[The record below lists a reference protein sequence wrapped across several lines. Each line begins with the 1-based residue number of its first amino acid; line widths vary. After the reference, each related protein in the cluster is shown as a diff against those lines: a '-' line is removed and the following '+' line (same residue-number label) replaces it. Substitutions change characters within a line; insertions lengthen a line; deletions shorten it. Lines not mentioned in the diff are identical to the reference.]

1 MTRPQTPATT
11 ATAMMMTVCMLV
23 ADWMLPRT
31 DRRSS
36 RSEPDGSTTFGTA
49 TFSAVGKF
57 GAVPA
62 GGLGTVISAGGGA
75 SGGGTS
81 GGGEG
86 GGASGGG
93 ASGGGASGGG
103 ASGGGASGEGASGGG
118 EGGRGGGAGQDETV
132 PETPARV
139 IEQTMPPNT

>member
-1 MTRPQTPATT
+1 MARPQTPATI

-23 ADWMLPRT
+23 AVWMLPRS

-36 RSEPDGSTTFGTA
+36 RAEPDGSKTIGTA

-62 GGLGTVISAGGGA
+62 GGLGTRTVISAGGGA
-75 SGGGTS
+75 SGGGD
-81 GGGEG
+81 G

-93 ASGGGASGGG
+93 DGGG
-103 ASGGGASGEGASGGG
+103 ASGGGASGEGASGEG
-118 EGGRGGGAGQDETV
+118 EGGGGGGAGQDETV